1 MQELLAV
8 ITITVLA
15 VISPGA
21 DFAMVTRESWRHGR
35 RAGMWVA
42 VGIAVGVQVHVIYTL
57 VGVGILI
64 ARVPW
69 LFTVIKWMGAAY
81 LMYIGWRTLR
91 DRTPV
96 ADVMREEGAAGV
108 AGVAGV
114 AGESAWCAGSGVSGP
129 THWQEA
135 ASALRKG
142 FFTNA
147 LNPKTTLF
155 VVSTFT
161 QIVHLGT
168 GWALG
173 LAYGAFMSF
182 AHWAWFSLV
191 ALGFSAGWMRAAM
204 VRRQPI
210 VRRTIG
216 GALITLGGLL
226 AMANR

>member
-8 ITITVLA
+8 MTITVLA

-21 DFAMVTRESWRHGR
+21 DFAMVTRASWRHGR
-35 RAGMWVA
+35 RAGLWA
-42 VGIAVGVQVHVIYTL
+42 ALGIAAGVQVHVAYTL
-57 VGVGILI
+57 VGVGLLI
-64 ARVPW
+64 VQVPW
-69 LFTVIKWMGAAY
+69 LFTMIKWIGAAY
-81 LMYIGWRTLR
+81 LVYIGWRTLR
-91 DRTPV
+91 DRSPV
-96 ADVMREEGAAGV
+96 VDVTQEG
-108 AGVAGV
+108 
-114 AGESAWCAGSGVSGP
+114 E
-129 THWQEA
+129 
-135 ASALRKG
+135 ASASPEAGNAGPARWREAFQAFRTG

-161 QIVHLGT
+161 QVVHPGT

-191 ALGFSAGWMRAAM
+191 ALGFSAGWMREAM
-204 VRRQPI
+204 VRRQHL

-216 GALITLGGLL
+216 GALMTLGGLL
-226 AMANR
+226 AVASR

>member
-8 ITITVLA
+8 MTITVLA

-21 DFAMVTRESWRHGR
+21 DFAMVTRASWRHGR
-35 RAGMWVA
+35 RAGMWAA
-42 VGIAVGVQVHVIYTL
+42 VGIAAGVQVHVFYTL
-57 VGVGILI
+57 VGVGMLI
-64 ARVPW
+64 AEIPR
-69 LFTVIKWMGAAY
+69 LFTVIKWIGAAY
-81 LMYIGWRTLR
+81 LIYIGWRTLR
-91 DRTPV
+91 DRSPV
-96 ADVMREEGAAGV
+96 ADVMEGEGAAG
-108 AGVAGV
+108 A
-114 AGESAWCAGSGVSGP
+114 SARCVEAGVSGS
-129 THWQEA
+129 TSWQDA
-135 ASALRKG
+135 ASAFRTG

-161 QIVHLGT
+161 QVVHPGT

-204 VRRQPI
+204 VRRQDI
-210 VRRTIG
+210 VRRSIG
-216 GALITLGGLL
+216 GALMALGGLL
-226 AMANR
+226 AVANR

>member
-8 ITITVLA
+8 MTITVLA

-21 DFAMVTRESWRHGR
+21 DFAMVTRASWRSGR
-35 RAGMWVA
+35 RAGLWA
-42 VGIAVGVQVHVIYTL
+42 ATGIAAGVQVHVFYTL
-57 VGVGILI
+57 VGVGLLI
-64 ARVPW
+64 TQVPW
-69 LFTVIKWMGAAY
+69 LFSAIKWIGAAY
-81 LMYIGWRTLR
+81 LIYIGWRTFR
-91 DRTPV
+91 DRSPV
-96 ADVMREEGAAGV
+96 TDVMREERKAEGKQGA
-108 AGVAGV
+108 
-114 AGESAWCAGSGVSGP
+114 SAQPPASGIPVS
-129 THWQEA
+129 TRWQEA
-135 ASALRKG
+135 ASAFRTG

-161 QIVHLGT
+161 QVVHPGT

-204 VRRQPI
+204 VRRQHM

-216 GALITLGGLL
+216 GALMALGGVL
-226 AMANR
+226 AMTTR